1 MKTKMNSKG
10 PRKAKRNFKKT
21 GFFKKRVCRFC
32 VDKVEAIDYKDINR
46 LIKFVTERGKIV
58 PSRVSGTCAKHQRK
72 LAQAIKRARYLA
84 LLPYTA
90 E

>member
-1 MKTKMNSKG
+1 MNTKMNSKG
-10 PRKAKRNFKKT
+10 PRKPKKNFKKP

-32 VDKVEAIDYKDINR
+32 VDKVDVVDYKEVNR
-46 LIKFVTERGKIV
+46 LIKFITERGKIV

-72 LAQAIKRARYLA
+72 LAQAINRARYLA